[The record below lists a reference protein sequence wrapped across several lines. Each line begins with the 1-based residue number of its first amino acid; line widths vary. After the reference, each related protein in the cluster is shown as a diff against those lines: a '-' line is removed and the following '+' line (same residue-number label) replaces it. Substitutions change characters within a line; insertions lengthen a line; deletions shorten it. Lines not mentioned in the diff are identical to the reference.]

1 MKTKPFL
8 NLALITTF
16 SSALFSSA
24 LAQQELPIITVGLM
38 APLSGSLAG
47 LGAEIRNA
55 ASLTLVGAR
64 LEFRKLG
71 FDLRL
76 KSYDDQASDVEGRKQ
91 GQAAIDDPFTLIMV
105 GAVNS
110 GVTIPVSEL
119 LAPAHLGM
127 VSPASTNPKITDRG
141 LKNINRI
148 VASDDDQGPAGV
160 NFVADT
166 LKATN
171 VFVIDDGTTYGKGL
185 SEQVIPRFKSR
196 AVAVKGSVSTTE
208 RKNFKTV
215 VDAVLEANPDVIYF
229 GGENDTGAP
238 LIVQLRA
245 AGVNAQFV
253 GADALD
259 ASDFKKQAGDA
270 AKGVYFTATVA
281 PPASY
286 TGAKAF
292 SNTFKR
298 RYSSDV
304 TGFGILGYDAMQVSL
319 KALKDA
325 IAQNDGKRP
334 SRIQVETALRKVKAL
349 GLLTGDIRFNSAGDR
364 IDSTIFILKIGD
376 DLGTR
381 VAAVVKAGAEK
392 K

>member
-1 MKTKPFL
+1 MKMKTL
-8 NLALITTF
+8 LGLALTTTF
-16 SSALFSSA
+16 SSALVSSA
-24 LAQQELPIITVGLM
+24 SAQQGLPIITVGLM

-55 ASLTLVGAR
+55 ASLTLVQAR
-64 LEFRKLG
+64 LEFRRLG

-76 KSYDDQASDVEGRKQ
+76 KSYDDQASDAEGRKK
-91 GQAAIDDPFTLIMV
+91 GQEAIDDPFTLIMV

-119 LAPAHLGM
+119 LAPAHLSM
-127 VSPASTNPKITDRG
+127 VSPASTNPKVTDRG

-148 VASDDDQGPAGV
+148 VARDDDQGPAGV
-160 NFVADT
+160 NFIVDT
-166 LKATN
+166 LGATN
-171 VFVIDDGTTYGKGL
+171 VFVVDDGTTYGKGL
-185 SEQVIPRFKSR
+185 SEQVLPRFKTR
-196 AVAVKGSVSTTE
+196 GVAVKGSLSTEE
-208 RKNFKTV
+208 RNNFKTV
-215 VDAVLEANPDVIYF
+215 VDAVLEAKPDVIYY

-238 LIVQLRA
+238 LIKQLRA

-259 ASDFKKQAGDA
+259 AADFKKQAGDA
-270 AKGVYFTATVA
+270 AKGVYYTATVA

-286 TGAKAF
+286 TGAKTF
-292 SNTFKR
+292 SETFKR

-325 IAQNDGKRP
+325 ITANDGKRP
-334 SRIQVETALRKVKAL
+334 SRIQVESALRRVNAR
-349 GLLTGDIRFNSAGDR
+349 GLLTGDIRFNNAGDR
-364 IDSTIFILKIGD
+364 LESTIFILKIGD
-376 DLGTR
+376 DLGVR
-381 VAAVVKAGAEK
+381 VAAVVKAGTEK

>member
-1 MKTKPFL
+1 MKMKVL
-8 NLALITTF
+8 LSLALVTGL
-16 SSALFSSA
+16 SSAVA
-24 LAQQELPIITVGLM
+24 QELPIITVGLM

-47 LGAEIRNA
+47 LGAEVRNA
-55 ASLTLVGAR
+55 AFLTLVQAR

-76 KSYDDQASDVEGRKQ
+76 KSYDDQASDVEGRKKA
-91 GQAAIDDPFTLIMV
+91 QAAIEDPFTLIMV
-105 GAVNS
+105 GAINS
-110 GVTIPVSEL
+110 GVTIPVSDV

-127 VSPASTNPKITDRG
+127 VSPASTNPKVTDRG

-148 VASDDDQGPAGV
+148 VARDDDQGPAGA
-160 NFVADT
+160 NFITDT
-166 LKATN
+166 LGAKS
-171 VFVIDDGTTYGKGL
+171 VFVVDDGTTYGKGL
-185 SEQVIPRFKSR
+185 SEQVLPLFKTRGLS
-196 AVAVKGSVSTTE
+196 VKGAVSTVE
-208 RKNFKTV
+208 RKNFKSV
-215 VDAVLEANPDVIYF
+215 VDAVIVAKPDVVYF

-238 LIVQLRA
+238 FIKQLRE

-259 ASDFKKQAGDA
+259 AADFKKQAGDA

-286 TGAKAF
+286 SGAKTF
-292 SNTFKR
+292 SDTFKR
-298 RYSSDV
+298 RYSSEV
-304 TGFGILGYDAMQVSL
+304 TGFGILGYDAMQVAL

-325 IAQNDGKRP
+325 LELNDGKRP
-334 SRIQVETALRKVKAL
+334 SRIQVESALRKVRAP

-376 DLGTR
+376 DLVSR
-381 VAAVVKAGAEK
+381 VASVVKAGVEK

>member
-1 MKTKPFL
+1 MKMKVL
-8 NLALITTF
+8 LSMALGLGISSF
-16 SSALFSSA
+16 SSAVA
-24 LAQQELPIITVGLM
+24 QELPIITVGLM
-38 APLSGSLAG
+38 APLSGSLAN
-47 LGAEIRNA
+47 LGAEVRNA
-55 ASLTLVGAR
+55 ASLTLVQAR

-76 KSYDDQASDVEGRKQ
+76 KSYDDQASEVEGRKKAQ
-91 GQAAIDDPFTLIMV
+91 EAIDDPFTLILV
-105 GAVNS
+105 GAINS
-110 GVTIPVSEL
+110 GVTIPVSDV
-119 LAPAHLGM
+119 LAPAHIGM

-148 VASDDDQGPAGV
+148 VARDDDQGPAGA
-160 NFVADT
+160 NFISET
-166 LKATN
+166 LGAKS
-171 VFVIDDGTTYGKGL
+171 VFVVDDGTTYGKGL
-185 SEQVIPRFKSR
+185 SEQVLPLFKTR
-196 AVAVKGSVSTTE
+196 GLNIKGTISTVE
-208 RKNFKTV
+208 RKNFKSV
-215 VDAVLEANPDVIYF
+215 VDAVMASKPDVVYF

-238 LIVQLRA
+238 FIKQLRE

-286 TGAKAF
+286 TAAKSF
-292 SNTFKR
+292 RETFKR
-298 RYSSDV
+298 RYSSEV
-304 TGFGILGYDAMQVSL
+304 TGFGILGYDAMQVAL

-325 IAQNDGKRP
+325 IELNDGKRP
-334 SRIQVETALRKVKAL
+334 SRIQVETALRKVKAP

-376 DLGTR
+376 DLVSR
-381 VAAVVKAGAEK
+381 VAGVIKAGAEK

>member
-1 MKTKPFL
+1 MNVKVL
-8 NLALITTF
+8 LSIALLTTF
-16 SSALFSSA
+16 SSAVA
-24 LAQQELPIITVGLM
+24 QELPIITVGLM

-47 LGAEIRNA
+47 LGAEVRNA
-55 ASLTLVGAR
+55 ASLTLVQAR

-76 KSYDDQASDVEGRKQ
+76 KSYDDQASDVEGRKKA
-91 GQAAIDDPFTLIMV
+91 QAAIEDPFTLIMV
-105 GAVNS
+105 GAINS
-110 GVTIPVSEL
+110 GVTIPVSDV

-127 VSPASTNPKITDRG
+127 VSPASTNPKVTDRG

-148 VASDDDQGPAGV
+148 VARDDDQGPAGA
-160 NFVADT
+160 NFITDT
-166 LKATN
+166 LGAKS
-171 VFVIDDGTTYGKGL
+171 VFVVDDGTTYGKGL
-185 SEQVIPRFKSR
+185 SEQVLPLVKTRGLS
-196 AVAVKGSVSTTE
+196 VKGAVSTVE
-208 RKNFKTV
+208 RKNFKSV
-215 VDAVLEANPDVIYF
+215 VDAVIVAKPDVVYF

-238 LIVQLRA
+238 FIKQLRE

-259 ASDFKKQAGDA
+259 AADFKKQAGDA

-286 TGAKAF
+286 SGAKTF
-292 SNTFKR
+292 SDTFKR
-298 RYSSDV
+298 RYSSEV
-304 TGFGILGYDAMQVSL
+304 TGFGILGYDAMQVAL

-325 IAQNDGKRP
+325 IELNDGKRP
-334 SRIQVETALRKVKAL
+334 SRIQVESALRKVRAP

-376 DLGTR
+376 DLVSR
-381 VAAVVKAGAEK
+381 VASVVKAGAEK